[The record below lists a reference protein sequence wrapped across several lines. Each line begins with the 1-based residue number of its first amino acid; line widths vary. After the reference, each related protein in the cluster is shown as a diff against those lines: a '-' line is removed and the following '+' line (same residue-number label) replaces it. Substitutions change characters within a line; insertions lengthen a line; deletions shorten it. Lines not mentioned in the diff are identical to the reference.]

1 MKTILSFFLLMMI
14 FGQLQAQDHTAT
26 AAAFSKSYSFETAG
40 NYVSA
45 AKEMESLTTKSYETH
60 YRLGYLYYM
69 QTNYAKSIAS
79 YKTALTLQKT
89 SIEARVALVKSLSAT
104 ENYDEVLKVYQEIL
118 LLDPNHSATNYW
130 IGLAYFYRKDY
141 AKAAEHLDK
150 VLRLYPFDY
159 DSNLLMAQTMLARGK
174 LVEAKQYYQKAHLYN
189 PSNKEI
195 EAIIE
200 KL

>member
-1 MKTILSFFLLMMI
+1 MKTILTLIFLSVI
-14 FGQLQAQDHTAT
+14 SWQLKAQDHNST
-26 AAAFSKSYSFETAG
+26 AAAFFKSYSFETEG

-45 AKEMESLTTKSYETH
+45 AKELESLTTKTYETN

-69 QTNYAKSIAS
+69 QMNYVQSVAT
-79 YKTALTLQKT
+79 YKKALALQKN
-89 SIEARVALVKSLSAT
+89 SIEARLALVKSLNAT
-104 ENYDEVLKVYQEIL
+104 ENYDEVLKIYQEIL
-118 LLDPNHSATNYW
+118 VIDPNHSSTNYW
-130 IGLAYFYRKDY
+130 IGFAYFYRKDY

-174 LVEAKQYYQKAHLYN
+174 LVEAKQYYQKVHLYN
-189 PSNKEI
+189 PSNDEI
-195 EAIIE
+195 KAIIE